1 MIILAGD
8 IGGTKTTLQA
18 CKVDGNSSDII
29 IKQTLPSK
37 HYSSFYDLLDEFLL
51 PANISTNHTINVCLA
66 VAGPIVNGK
75 SNITNLPWVIDEEI
89 LKNKYQF
96 NTIKIVNDFTAI
108 GFSLPKLCEDDVV
121 TLHSGRAKEKGTRAI
136 LGAGT
141 GLGMCMVICEN
152 DKTTVIPSEVGNSN
166 FAPGDEFSR
175 ELIQYMAQNN
185 ISAVYD
191 NVLSGRG
198 LENIYTL
205 IQYKYNH
212 PALKRQTEKADLAAY
227 ISDSALREDDPA
239 AMQALE
245 HFVKIYAISARNIAL
260 TTFSTGGLYIAGG
273 IAPKIIS
280 KLKTNS
286 FIETFLDNIK
296 MHHILEMMPINIIVN
311 SDAGLLGAIEIA
323 RTTDSNK

>member
-37 HYSSFYDLLDEFLL
+37 HYNSFYDLLDEFLL

-66 VAGPIVNGK
+66 VAGPVDNGK
-75 SNITNLPWVIDEEI
+75 SNITNLPWVIDEEF
-89 LKNKYQF
+89 LLNKYQF

-108 GFSLPKLCEDDVV
+108 GFSLSKLRDSDVL
-121 TLHSGRAKEKGTRAI
+121 TLHSGFAKEKGTRTI

-152 DKTTVIPSEVGNSN
+152 DKTIVIPSEVGNSN
-166 FAPGDEFSR
+166 FAPGNEFSR

-191 NVLSGRG
+191 NVLSGSG

-205 IQYKYNH
+205 IQHKYNH
-212 PALKRQTEKADLAAY
+212 PTQKDQTEKADLAAF
-227 ISDSALREDDPA
+227 ISESALRGDEPA

-245 HFVKIYAISARNIAL
+245 HFVKIYAIAARNIAL

-296 MHHILEMMPINIIVN
+296 MRHILEMMPINIIVN